1 MDINREQVQI
11 AAKSVRGP
19 GESLDPPHVVIQV
32 VASLLGEH
40 KIDHAVSVKVS
51 SRGDERDPFTSW
63 KYAALTGFGLIAV
76 DVTNAIADW
85 ELDGS
90 GRREPTPTIDARFIP
105 LGEITHCRV
114 VGIERVST
122 SFEEWTVSWEIGIR
136 GEQPVRLPEGRYSA
150 ERSAASALGRAIADR
165 LCER

>member
-1 MDINREQVQI
+1 VVEGEMMDISRDQVQI

-19 GESLDPPHVVIQV
+19 GERLDPPHVVIQV

-40 KIDHAVSVKVS
+40 KIEHAVSVKVS
-51 SRGDERDPFTSW
+51 SQGDDGEPFTSW
-63 KYAALTGFGLIAV
+63 KYAALTGSGLIAV
-76 DVTNAIADW
+76 DVSNAIADW

-105 LGEITHCRV
+105 FGEITNCRV

-122 SFEEWTVSWEIGIR
+122 SFEEWTVSW
-136 GEQPVRLPEGRYSA
+136 EGRYSA